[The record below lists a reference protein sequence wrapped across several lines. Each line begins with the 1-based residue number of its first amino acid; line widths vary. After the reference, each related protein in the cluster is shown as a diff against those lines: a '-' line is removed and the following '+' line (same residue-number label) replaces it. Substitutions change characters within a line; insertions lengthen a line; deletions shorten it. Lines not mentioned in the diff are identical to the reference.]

1 MKVTPDNLVNQ
12 DELINLAD
20 ISWTISEAIGSVID
34 SMIEQTFDYWEE
46 ESGRKE
52 SFNDWMTYNDLDVVQ
67 ELKIDWDK
75 AMEIGLTELL
85 NMLNELSHD
94 ELNDAFEV
102 DFHPNHKP
110 GVSGG
115 YSLDQLPA
123 LLTVDEDKVMELWG
137 DRSIDDGRN
146 TSGFIRTCDDRY
158 WTTAQVLRTLIHEAD
173 EEAYNTFYCR
183 LYETYELE
191 EAINYGRLVNY
202 YDEAMGAE

>member
-20 ISWTISEAIGSVID
+20 VSWTISEAISSVID
-34 SMIEQTFDYWEE
+34 SAIEQTFDYWEE
-46 ESGRKE
+46 ESGRVQ
-52 SFNDWMTYNDLDVVQ
+52 SFNDWMTDNDLDTFH

-75 AMEIGLTELL
+75 AMEIGLTELVD
-85 NMLNELSHD
+85 MLNELSYD
-94 ELNDAFEV
+94 ELDEAFKI

-115 YSLDQLPA
+115 YSLDELPV

-137 DRSIDDGRN
+137 DRTIDDGRN
-146 TSGFIRTCDDRY
+146 ISGFIRTCDDRY
-158 WTTAQVLRTLIHEAD
+158 WTTAKVLSTLIQEAD
-173 EEAYNTFYCR
+173 EEAYNTFVCR

-191 EAINYGRLVNY
+191 ETIDYGRLVSY
-202 YDEAMGAE
+202 YEGNDGV